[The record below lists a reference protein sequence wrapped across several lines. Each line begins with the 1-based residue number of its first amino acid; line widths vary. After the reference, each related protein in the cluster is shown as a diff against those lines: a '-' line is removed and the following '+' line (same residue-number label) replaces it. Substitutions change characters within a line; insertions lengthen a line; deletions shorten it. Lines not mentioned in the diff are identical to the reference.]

1 LPGDG
6 IGPEVIGE
14 ARRALLAIA
23 ERFGHNFSF
32 AEAPVGGVAIDAF
45 GDPLPPATVD
55 ICRRADAVVLGAVGG
70 PRWDDPDAAI
80 RPEQGLL
87 GLRKELGLFANLR
100 PITVHPALA
109 ESSPLRTEI
118 VSGVDI
124 LFVRELT
131 GGIYFG
137 PSFLAEDGSEAG
149 DTMRYSIAEVERI
162 VRLAGE
168 AARTRRG
175 RVTSVDK
182 ANVLEVSRLWRRVA
196 ARVMREEFPDVA
208 YDVVLVDAMAMYLLA
223 RPADFDVVV
232 TGNLFGDIL
241 TDEASMLP
249 GSLGLLPSASLGS
262 GGPGLYEPVHGSA
275 PDLAG
280 RGVANPLATI
290 LAAAM
295 ALRHSLG
302 MPAEA
307 AALEAA
313 VDNTLEAG
321 MRTADLAAGD
331 PPVSTADMGSAVVA
345 RVLGS

>member
-1 LPGDG
+1 M
-6 IGPEVIGE
+6 
-14 ARRALLAIA
+14 
-23 ERFGHNFSF
+23 
-32 AEAPVGGVAIDAF
+32 
-45 GDPLPPATVD
+45 
-55 ICRRADAVVLGAVGG
+55 
-70 PRWDDPDAAI
+70 
-80 RPEQGLL
+80 
-87 GLRKELGLFANLR
+87 
-100 PITVHPALA
+100 
-109 ESSPLRTEI
+109 
-118 VSGVDI
+118 VS
-124 LFVRELT
+124 
-131 GGIYFG
+131 
-137 PSFLAEDGSEAG
+137 
-149 DTMRYSIAEVERI
+149 
-162 VRLAGE
+162 
-168 AARTRRG
+168 
-175 RVTSVDK
+175 
-182 ANVLEVSRLWRRVA
+182 
-196 ARVMREEFPDVA
+196 
-208 YDVVLVDAMAMYLLA
+208 
-223 RPADFDVVV
+223 
-232 TGNLFGDIL
+232 GNLFGDIL